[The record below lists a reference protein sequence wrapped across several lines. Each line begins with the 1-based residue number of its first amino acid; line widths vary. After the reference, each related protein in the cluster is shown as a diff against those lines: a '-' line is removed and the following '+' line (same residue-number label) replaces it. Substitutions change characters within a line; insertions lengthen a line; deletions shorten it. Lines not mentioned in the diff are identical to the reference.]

1 VPEVKL
7 VVLYPTPT
15 DAQAFDRA
23 YAEEH
28 APMVNEKVPNKIR
41 WTAAKVVGSPTG
53 EPPPFHLVAELYFSS
68 VEALEEAL
76 GTEGGQETA
85 AHAFSISTGGP
96 PVLLVAEEESI
107 T

>member
-1 VPEVKL
+1 MPEVKL

-15 DAQAFDRA
+15 DAEAFDRA

-28 APMVNEKVPNKIR
+28 TPMVNKKVPNKIR

-53 EPPPFHLVAELYFSS
+53 EQPPFHLFAELYFPS

-76 GTEGGQETA
+76 GTEAGRKRQPTPSR
-85 AHAFSISTGGP
+85 FR
-96 PVLLVAEEESI
+96 PVDHRSCW
-107 T
+107 

>member
-1 VPEVKL
+1 
-7 VVLYPTPT
+7 
-15 DAQAFDRA
+15 
-23 YAEEH
+23 
-28 APMVNEKVPNKIR
+28 M
-41 WTAAKVVGSPTG
+41 VGSPTG
-53 EPPPFHLVAELYFSS
+53 EQPPFHLFAELYFPS

-96 PVLLVAEEESI
+96 PILLVGEEESI